1 MRSANGRDLRRAP
14 GKHKVTEGKGSARFR
29 GGSALVPEWGH
40 EIRSLRSCTGL
51 RNRVKAVNVVGV
63 VVVILTVLVVVV
75 MTVSLFVQSMRD

>member
-14 GKHKVTEGKGSARFR
+14 GKHKVNGRQGSARFR